1 MGGLHRTQ
9 ATVRGVP
16 GGIAVKILIANC
28 HFAPDSFGGATV
40 VAEETATRL
49 ADMGHDVVV
58 FTSTSDGDLE
68 THQLF
73 RYESAGI
80 PVVAIK
86 VPERRTL
93 RSEYDDPGVT
103 RQFRQLLDAV
113 RPDVVHVHA
122 IQALGVGILRA
133 AQERGIPTV
142 VTAHDAWWLCERQ
155 FMVRATGEFCDQSAI
170 DARVCATCVPDPVAH
185 QMRQQTS
192 LELLNRCDRVLA
204 PSAYWR
210 DLLVA
215 SGVRAD
221 IAAVNSNGVS
231 RPRPGWRRSP
241 RRGPVRL
248 GYVGALSPAKG
259 YPQLVDALRMLQR
272 SDYELVVV
280 DSFSTLGFVTMSHT
294 DWPVPGLVTIRGAYD
309 SQTMDAFF
317 DGVDALLFPSQWKES
332 YGLTVREAAL
342 RGVWPILP
350 DGGGTEDHILTGRN
364 GTVYRRDGGAVAL
377 AGAIGDYLDRFADLA
392 PETDVNSRIPTYDEQ
407 TDDLVGHLEAVAG
420 PVAAPRIGA
429 VSEGN

>member
-1 MGGLHRTQ
+1 M
-9 ATVRGVP
+9 
-16 GGIAVKILIANC
+16 KILIANC

-49 ADMGHDVVV
+49 ADRGHDVVV

-103 RQFRQLLDAV
+103 RQFKQLLDAM

-142 VTAHDAWWLCERQ
+142 VTVHDAWWLCERQ

-170 DARVCATCVPDPVAH
+170 DARVCATCVPDPGAH
-185 QMRQQTS
+185 QVRQQTS

-204 PSAYWR
+204 PSVYWR

-280 DSFSTLGFVTMSHT
+280 DSFSTLGFVTMNLADMEFQTLLDTRHSKT
-294 DWPVPGLVTIRGAYD
+294 YQLARNAWCGDYNEASTFLSLLD
-309 SQTMDAFF
+309 SKSEQNDQGYANA
-317 DGVDALLFPSQWKES
+317 DVDAWLAES
-332 YGLTVREAAL
+332 KTSADPNVQYAEVEAQAAKDVPIMPIYFYAKVFMQSSNVK
-342 RGVWPILP
+342 GWPF
-350 DGGGTEDHILTGRN
+350 EDVEQNWYAKDL
-364 GTVYRRDGGAVAL
+364 YKVA
-377 AGAIGDYLDRFADLA
+377 
-392 PETDVNSRIPTYDEQ
+392 E
-407 TDDLVGHLEAVAG
+407 
-420 PVAAPRIGA
+420 
-429 VSEGN
+429 